1 LSRRVTDDD
10 LQAFAH
16 LTPLANYSMLRQ
28 IDRPELPLSFAH
40 ILAGAM
46 KRLVVK
52 DQLVVLNLGTVKRDD
67 LIVQMADFCLQF
79 EGVSWVAVAGKLEGK
94 LVISVRNHGM
104 SGNNAGEAVKSLFA
118 DIGSAGGHRNM
129 SKAVIPLRAWRRRE
143 GTTRDSQIESRLRE
157 LFTASIKAQAAA
169 ARPAPPRNGN

>member
-1 LSRRVTDDD
+1 
-10 LQAFAH
+10 
-16 LTPLANYSMLRQ
+16 
-28 IDRPELPLSFAH
+28 
-40 ILAGAM
+40 M

-52 DQLVVLNLGTVKRDD
+52 DHLVVLNLGTVKRDD

-79 EGVSWVAVAGKLEGK
+79 EGVSWVAVAGKLDGK

-104 SGNNAGEAVKSLFA
+104 HGNNAGEAVKSLFA

-143 GTTRDSQIESRLRE
+143 GTTRDSEIESRLRE
-157 LFTASIKAQAAA
+157 LFSAAIKAQAAA
-169 ARPAPPRNGN
+169 SRPAGARNGN